1 VHGGEQAAA
10 EKTGH
15 PQHVEGVRQDVVFS
29 LEHQHEV
36 EGAADTEG
44 HTIGEGTLAEG
55 VDQEAGEG
63 CRQRSVVGH
72 EEPRAQ
78 IER

>member
-10 EKTGH
+10 EYTGH

-36 EGAADTEG
+36 ECAADSEG
-44 HTIGEGTLAEG
+44 HTIGEGTLDEG

-63 CRQRSVVGH
+63 YRQRNVVGH
-72 EEPRAQ
+72 EEPRAHT
-78 IER
+78 ER